1 MENGHL
7 LASMQTFI
15 SVVDCGSFSESAR
28 RMGLSQPSVSRQIN
42 TLEAQLGVRLLQR
55 TTRSL
60 SLTEAGQVYYD
71 KARLIQRAVTEA
83 NQAISG
89 FKDSPSG
96 LLRISAPHTWTEAKI
111 APHLGEFLNR
121 YPDIKLDIQCN
132 DHIQDMV
139 EDRLDLV
146 IRVGRANDSSYIA
159 IPFSKVKILLCG
171 SKEYFDNNEYPKT
184 LADLNNHN
192 FITYDKFDKLVFSK
206 GSGQKDQQENEQ
218 LEIPMQG
225 PLSMNSVAGMIS
237 AAKQGIGLI
246 AVPDLLIQQ
255 DLQKKELQKIMPE
268 YKIDIKGLAV
278 EQAFAMYSSRKQMPA
293 KVRAF
298 LDFYKDK
305 FNIMND
311 T

>member
-1 MENGHL
+1 MEDGHL

-15 SVVDCGSFSESAR
+15 NVVESGSFSESAR

-42 TLEAQLGVRLLQR
+42 ALEGQLGVRLLQR

-89 FKDSPSG
+89 FKDTPSG
-96 LLRISAPHTWTEAKI
+96 LLRVSAPHTWTEAKI
-111 APHLGEFLNR
+111 TPYLGEFLSM

-132 DHIQDMV
+132 DSLQDMV

-146 IRVGRANDSSYIA
+146 IRIGKASDSSYIA
-159 IPFSKVKILLCG
+159 IPFCKVKIILCASQG
-171 SKEYFDNNEYPKT
+171 YFDQFGFPKT
-184 LADLNNHN
+184 PADLNNHN
-192 FITYDKFDKLVFSK
+192 FITYDKLDKLLM
-206 GSGQKDQQENEQ
+206 QQQ
-218 LEIPMQG
+218 GKQQEIPMTG
-225 PLSMNSVAGMIS
+225 SLNMNSVAGMID
-237 AAKQGIGLI
+237 AAKQGVGLI
-246 AVPDLLIQQ
+246 ALPDSLIKQ
-255 DLQKKELQKIMPE
+255 ELQQHELIEIMPD
-268 YKIDIKGLAV
+268 YQLDIKGLPV

-298 LDFYKDK
+298 IDFYKSR
-305 FNIMND
+305 FN
-311 T
+311 

>member
-1 MENGHL
+1 MEDGHL

-15 SVVDCGSFSESAR
+15 SVVDSGSFSESAR
-28 RMGLSQPSVSRQIN
+28 RLSLSQPSVSRQIN
-42 TLEAQLGVRLLQR
+42 ALEAQLGVRLLQR

-60 SLTEAGQVYYD
+60 SLTEAGQIYYE
-71 KARLIQRAVTEA
+71 KSRLIQRAVTEA

-96 LLRISAPHTWTEAKI
+96 LLRVSAPHTWTEAKI
-111 APHLGEFLNR
+111 APHLGEFLGL
-121 YPDIKLDIQCN
+121 YPEIKLDIQCN

-159 IPFSKVKILLCG
+159 IPFSKVKILLCA
-171 SKEYFDNNEYPKT
+171 STEYFEKHSYPKT

-192 FITYDKFDKLVFSK
+192 FITYDKFDKLLFNKQGDLQSE
-206 GSGQKDQQENEQ
+206 QQ
-218 LEIPMQG
+218 EIPMQG
-225 PLSMNSVAGMIS
+225 SLTMNSVAGMIS
-237 AAKQGIGLI
+237 AAKQGVGLV
-246 AVPDLLIQQ
+246 ALPDLLLQQ
-255 DLQKKELQKIMPE
+255 DLSQQSLLQIMPE
-268 YKIDIKGLAV
+268 YHIDIKGLAV

-305 FNIMND
+305 FNLVNNSSV
-311 T
+311 